1 MKFFYSPAT
10 FNRRQKKIKSLQHID
25 GFVSEILFIQKLL
38 KNMSQNK
45 NLLDKLH
52 KAQITPNAWKRET
65 ELHKIGNIVTGRA
78 ILPCNEIYK
87 KIKQ

>member
-1 MKFFYSPAT
+1 
-10 FNRRQKKIKSLQHID
+10 
-25 GFVSEILFIQKLL
+25 
-38 KNMSQNK
+38 MSQNK

-65 ELHKIGNIVTGRA
+65 ELHKIGNIVRGRA

-87 KIKQ
+87 KSNNNIDQKQRNMFVP